1 MFDEEVKPEKLVK
14 FIGSVRAVFPS
25 KEAAEKW
32 TEEHEYPCCF
42 FVNVAEDE
50 VTYTSFLV
58 SGLDMC
64 FVMKAVEKLLSELP
78 CKGEFKECEAFGS
91 FTLMGDNGFIVKFEP
106 MNAWKENHHGKSI
119 QHSVLGRVK
128 AKLKQS
134 PKVYVCS
141 KWEATTKTCSNC
153 GYKQEMSEKIRVY
166 ECPKCGMILD
176 RDVNAAINI
185 LKAVPMERR
194 EVRACA
200 MQEAASL

>member
-42 FVNVAEDE
+42 FVNVSEDE

-106 MNAWKENHHGKSI
+106 SSEVLVPYKMV
-119 QHSVLGRVK
+119 SVNSLLQLPVNT
-128 AKLKQS
+128 L
-134 PKVYVCS
+134 
-141 KWEATTKTCSNC
+141 
-153 GYKQEMSEKIRVY
+153 QEIVEIYR
-166 ECPKCGMILD
+166 
-176 RDVNAAINI
+176 NF
-185 LKAVPMERR
+185 
-194 EVRACA
+194 
-200 MQEAASL
+200 